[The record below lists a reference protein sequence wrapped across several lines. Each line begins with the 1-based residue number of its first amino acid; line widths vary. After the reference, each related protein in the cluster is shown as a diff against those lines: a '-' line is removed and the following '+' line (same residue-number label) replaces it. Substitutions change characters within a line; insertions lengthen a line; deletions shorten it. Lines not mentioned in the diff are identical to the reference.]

1 MIPVSNIICE
11 YPLPFEKFID
21 QEQDED
27 FSGIEWDELAFDT
40 FSFFNDNEFQKSSYL
55 ISEDGLF
62 YEHVFNVELCRNE
75 NDELFPKEIDA
86 GLTRQEFTGEI
97 TFGTEIFG
105 KDYDY
110 EIIFQALFF
119 KGELKELSL
128 DSFEKK
134 DNLKRKE
141 IAKKLHDELR
151 KENKKKRSPFYLFI
165 SAAKFTVGCLI
176 EIPKWILYKAFSI
189 IIKLE
194 LWAKN
199 K

>member
-1 MIPVSNIICE
+1 VIPVSNIICE

-119 KGELKELSL
+119 KGELKELNL

-176 EIPKWILYKAFSI
+176 EIPKWILYKVFSI

>member
-21 QEQDED
+21 QEQDGD

-110 EIIFQALFF
+110 EINWL
-119 KGELKELSL
+119 
-128 DSFEKK
+128 
-134 DNLKRKE
+134 
-141 IAKKLHDELR
+141 
-151 KENKKKRSPFYLFI
+151 
-165 SAAKFTVGCLI
+165 
-176 EIPKWILYKAFSI
+176 
-189 IIKLE
+189 
-194 LWAKN
+194 
-199 K
+199 

>member
-1 MIPVSNIICE
+1 VIPVSNIICE

-27 FSGIEWDELAFDT
+27 FGGIKWDELAFDT

-119 KGELKELSL
+119 KGELKELNL

-134 DNLKRKE
+134 DNSKRKE
-141 IAKKLHDELR
+141 IAKKLHNELR

-176 EIPKWILYKAFSI
+176 EIPKWILYKAFST

>member
-119 KGELKELSL
+119 KGELKELNL

-176 EIPKWILYKAFSI
+176 EIPKWILYKVFSI